1 MNQLMKNPEEYKIW
15 KKVLDLAET
24 IQKSTKDLSPSGSD
38 YVLSIVRKI
47 TFTIPSYLAEGF
59 MMKNIKDRKD
69 SLYRALHSLEEIIK
83 SLQLT
88 EEMGH
93 FKKTNMNKIRIG
105 IYELNSMI
113 GELLIPQQKVRER
126 GGLLNNMTTVR
137 MSNNGM
143 GEKMSVQ
150 DMADRKLLH

>member
-1 MNQLMKNPEEYKIW
+1 MNQLMKNPEEYRIW

-24 IQKSTKDLSPSGSD
+24 IQKSTEDLSPSGSD
-38 YVLSIVRKI
+38 YVRSIVRKI

-83 SLQLT
+83 SLHLT

-93 FKKTNMNKIRIG
+93 FKKTNINKIRND
-105 IYELNSMI
+105 IYELNRMI
-113 GELLIPQQKVRER
+113 GALLIPQQRVCE
-126 GGLLNNMTTVR
+126 NASM
-137 MSNNGM
+137 
-143 GEKMSVQ
+143 
-150 DMADRKLLH
+150 D